1 MNGVVKHSEI
11 YWFSKILDIINMRTL
26 FDVLF

>member
-1 MNGVVKHSEI
+1 MNGVVKHNEI
-11 YWFSKILDIINMRTL
+11 YWLSKNLDIINMRTL